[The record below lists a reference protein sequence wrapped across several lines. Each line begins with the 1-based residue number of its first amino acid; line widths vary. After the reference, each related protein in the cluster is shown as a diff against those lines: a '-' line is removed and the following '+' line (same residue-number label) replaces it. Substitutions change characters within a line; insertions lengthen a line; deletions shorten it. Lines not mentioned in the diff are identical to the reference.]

1 MNLINGR
8 NLGELPGLRIYTAPK
23 KCDRSRINDVL
34 MMVITVEGKS
44 PKVKDFEEWGA
55 ILSEAYFM
63 ARGSFTMGITAALKQ
78 FVSYLDEKFPGILL
92 PNVMLNIAVLRD
104 RTLLIGHSGPVN
116 TTVVYADHVDN
127 FSDATSVGVS
137 QGTQGLRFFQIEIH
151 SGDLILMCPRAPS
164 GWTNEAIL
172 DATGESPLN
181 VIRYLMDQANGNLQG
196 VVIQVKTGRGEI
208 LYRYKPPVI
217 TTVDL
222 GYQEE
227 SEKEGY
233 SFEEPSKTMPRS
245 SERKT
250 ENAYRVTG
258 QANEN
263 KKPLFRTRLPLEPFP
278 IDFNSSFQKRTD
290 NFSEEKETM
299 SQPDRVTEAEEIG
312 EELKSEPAAVQ
323 PDEAKPVENE
333 TAEEL
338 PPFLRSDKLQDE
350 LPVITIPDTKETTLF
365 EEEYIFREPLT
376 EVKKKYEPESVSET
390 ELIPNSDV
398 SHSSSEKRQ
407 NKKSTRTTKK
417 PRAEKKAKAKG
428 VFSWKKFF
436 LGLFFGILIPILV
449 VAILFFTY
457 TGRSKDTAYRS
468 GLRNAVETAKI
479 AVQQTEP
486 TLQRISWEKVLEYLK
501 EAAIYG
507 NSPAAEDLRKQ
518 ALESLDKL
526 DNGIL
531 IPYHYALQSPLPK
544 GTNLVK
550 LDSTNQFLYA
560 LDAATG
566 SIFRLN
572 ILNNG
577 LSLDS
582 SFSCTPGTY
591 QSNQE
596 SGSDEQISVGKLVDF
611 VILPAESG
619 SERVVMGV
627 DNSAQLLYCPSVG
640 EKTAQKLES
649 PGIGWL
655 GVDAVYFTDRTLFIL
670 DAKNNSVWKV
680 PYLGKSDFDP
690 EPSTYFGTDA
700 PALRDIVDFVIY
712 EQYSYLLRQNGTL
725 IFCDYTG
732 YSPLCSYVDTL
743 TFYNDSQSIDLTK
756 KHVFQ
761 INMNRSP
768 DTSIYLMDREN
779 QSLLNT
785 TIKLNLIRNLV
796 PDRFE
801 GDGDGKVVTAF
812 GFIGQFQVVW
822 ASQDQLFVGALN

>member
-333 TAEEL
+333 TAEAL

-350 LPVITIPDTKETTLF
+350 LPEITIPDTKETTLF

-611 VILPAESG
+611 VILPPKAEA
-619 SERVVMGV
+619 
-627 DNSAQLLYCPSVG
+627 SASLWESIIAHNYFIVLRLAKRPPKSWKARGSVG
-640 EKTAQKLES
+640 WVS
-649 PGIGWL
+649 M
-655 GVDAVYFTDRTLFIL
+655 RFIL
-670 DAKNNSVWKV
+670 LIEH
-680 PYLGKSDFDP
+680 YLFWTPRIILFGKFHISARVILIL
-690 EPSTYFGTDA
+690 SHLLISA
-700 PALRDIVDFVIY
+700 PMPR
-712 EQYSYLLRQNGTL
+712 R
-725 IFCDYTG
+725 
-732 YSPLCSYVDTL
+732 
-743 TFYNDSQSIDLTK
+743 
-756 KHVFQ
+756 
-761 INMNRSP
+761 
-768 DTSIYLMDREN
+768 
-779 QSLLNT
+779 
-785 TIKLNLIRNLV
+785 
-796 PDRFE
+796 
-801 GDGDGKVVTAF
+801 
-812 GFIGQFQVVW
+812 
-822 ASQDQLFVGALN
+822 

>member
-55 ILSEAYFM
+55 IFSEAYFT
-63 ARGSFTMGITAALKQ
+63 ARGSFTMGITAAVKQ

-127 FSDATSVGVS
+127 FSDATSVGIS

-151 SGDLILMCPRAPS
+151 SGDLILMCPSAPS

-172 DATGESPLN
+172 DATSESPLN

-227 SEKEGY
+227 SEEEEY
-233 SFEEPSKTMPRS
+233 SFEKPSKTIPRF
-245 SERKT
+245 SEGKT
-250 ENAYRVTG
+250 ENAYRVTERS
-258 QANEN
+258 NEN

-290 NFSEEKETM
+290 NFSEKKETI
-299 SQPDRVTEAEEIG
+299 SQLDRVTEAEEIG
-312 EELKSEPAAVQ
+312 EELKSEPVVIQ
-323 PDEAKPVENE
+323 PDEARPVENE
-333 TAEEL
+333 PGEEL
-338 PPFLRSDKLQDE
+338 PPFLRSDKLQGE
-350 LPVITIPDTKETTLF
+350 LPETTIPDTKETTLF
-365 EEEYIFREPLT
+365 EEEYIFRKPLT
-376 EVKKKYEPESVSET
+376 EAKKKSEPEPVSET
-390 ELIPNSDV
+390 ELIRNSDI
-398 SHSSSEKRQ
+398 SRSSPAKRQ
-407 NKKSTRTTKK
+407 IKKSTRAVKK
-417 PRAEKKAKAKG
+417 PKSEKKAKTKG
-428 VFSWKKFF
+428 VFSWKKFL

-449 VAILFFTY
+449 VAILFFVY
-457 TGRSKDTAYRS
+457 TGRSKDSAYRS
-468 GLRNAVETAKI
+468 SLRNAVETAKI

-501 EAAIYG
+501 EAALYG
-507 NSPAAEDLRKQ
+507 NSPAADDLRKQ
-518 ALESLDKL
+518 ALESLDEL
-526 DNGIL
+526 ENGIL

-566 SIFRLN
+566 SILRLN

-582 SFSCTPGTY
+582 SFSCMPGTY
-591 QSNQE
+591 QSNRE
-596 SGSDEQISVGKLVDF
+596 SDSDEQISVGKLVDF

-619 SERVVMGV
+619 SERVVMGI
-627 DNSAQLLYCPSVG
+627 DNNAQLLYCPSVG
-640 EKTAQKLES
+640 EKTAEKLES

-655 GVDAVYFTDRTLFIL
+655 GVDAIYFTDRTLFIL

-690 EPSTYFGTDA
+690 EPSAYFGADA

-756 KHVFQ
+756 KHFFQ

-812 GFIGQFQVVW
+812 GFISQFQVVW

>member
-1 MNLINGR
+1 
-8 NLGELPGLRIYTAPK
+8 
-23 KCDRSRINDVL
+23 
-34 MMVITVEGKS
+34 
-44 PKVKDFEEWGA
+44 
-55 ILSEAYFM
+55 
-63 ARGSFTMGITAALKQ
+63 
-78 FVSYLDEKFPGILL
+78 
-92 PNVMLNIAVLRD
+92 
-104 RTLLIGHSGPVN
+104 
-116 TTVVYADHVDN
+116 
-127 FSDATSVGVS
+127 
-137 QGTQGLRFFQIEIH
+137 
-151 SGDLILMCPRAPS
+151 
-164 GWTNEAIL
+164 
-172 DATGESPLN
+172 
-181 VIRYLMDQANGNLQG
+181 
-196 VVIQVKTGRGEI
+196 
-208 LYRYKPPVI
+208 
-217 TTVDL
+217 
-222 GYQEE
+222 
-227 SEKEGY
+227 
-233 SFEEPSKTMPRS
+233 
-245 SERKT
+245 
-250 ENAYRVTG
+250 
-258 QANEN
+258 
-263 KKPLFRTRLPLEPFP
+263 
-278 IDFNSSFQKRTD
+278 
-290 NFSEEKETM
+290 
-299 SQPDRVTEAEEIG
+299 
-312 EELKSEPAAVQ
+312 
-323 PDEAKPVENE
+323 
-333 TAEEL
+333 
-338 PPFLRSDKLQDE
+338 LQDE
-350 LPVITIPDTKETTLF
+350 LPEITIPDTKETTLF

-501 EAAIYG
+501 EAALYG

-591 QSNQE
+591 QSSRE
-596 SGSDEQISVGKLVDF
+596 SDSDEQISVGKLVDF

-619 SERVVMGV
+619 SERVVMGI
-627 DNSAQLLYCPSVG
+627 DNNAQLLYCPSVG

-690 EPSTYFGTDA
+690 ETSSYFGADG
-700 PALRDIVDFVIY
+700 PALKDIVDFVIY